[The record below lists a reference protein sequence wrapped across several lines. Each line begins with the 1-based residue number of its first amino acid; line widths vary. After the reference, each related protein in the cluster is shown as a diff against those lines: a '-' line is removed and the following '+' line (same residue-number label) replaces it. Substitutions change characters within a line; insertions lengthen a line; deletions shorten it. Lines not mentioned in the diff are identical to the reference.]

1 MVTDGS
7 GGRIPDGGN
16 HSAQWGLSSVLLSS
30 LVIVLFP
37 LGVFLL
43 FAGMMGAY
51 EDPFVESRD
60 IDLGVSAMYVLV
72 GGLLATAAFALVCGV
87 VGLVTA
93 WYRRQSV
100 GLSLAGVV
108 SAVVAV
114 AVAVVLL
121 LILLR
126 SVEWVRSLQK
136 TRFGPDGIKRST
148 PEQLRR

>member
-1 MVTDGS
+1 MTDDS
-7 GGRIPDGGN
+7 GGRKPDGG
-16 HSAQWGLSSVLLSS
+16 SQSWQWGLSSVLLSS

-60 IDLGVSAMYVLV
+60 IDLGVAVAYVLV
-72 GGLLATAAFALVCGV
+72 GGLLAVATFALVCGV
-87 VGLVTA
+87 VGLVA
-93 WYRRQSV
+93 ACRRGQSV

-108 SAVVAV
+108 TSVVAV

-121 LILLR
+121 LAQLR
-126 SVEWVRSLQK
+126 AAEWVRSLQK
-136 TRFGPDGIKRST
+136 TRFGPAGIKRPT
-148 PEQLRR
+148 PEQIGR